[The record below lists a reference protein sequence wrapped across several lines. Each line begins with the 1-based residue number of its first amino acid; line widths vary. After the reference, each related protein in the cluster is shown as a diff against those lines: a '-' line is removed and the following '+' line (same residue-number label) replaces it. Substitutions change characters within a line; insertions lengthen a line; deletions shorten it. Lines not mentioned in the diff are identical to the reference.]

1 LQTTSGS
8 SAGPAAFD
16 PLRKI
21 KMERRGYYSKV
32 LKVRQSVLDT
42 GVVEVQLTPM
52 VKGDLLGS
60 DLGIGPV
67 YYELDRTELDAAD
80 KESLD
85 QLARFMKEY
94 SYVVVELR
102 SHTDARAS
110 DLYNQNLSMRRTR
123 SALNYMLS
131 AHNLPSSRFHSTW
144 VGETQ
149 LAVPC
154 PDGVPCSETQHAL
167 NRRTT
172 FHIDRY

>member
-1 LQTTSGS
+1 MLY
-8 SAGPAAFD
+8 A
-16 PLRKI
+16 
-21 KMERRGYYSKV
+21 YV
-32 LKVRQSVLDT
+32 
-42 GVVEVQLTPM
+42 
-52 VKGDLLGS
+52 
-60 DLGIGPV
+60 
-67 YYELDRTELDAAD
+67 
-80 KESLD
+80 
-85 QLARFMKEY
+85 MKEY

-123 SALNYMLS
+123 SALNYML
-131 AHNLPSSRFHSTW
+131 ANHNLSASRFRSSW

-172 FHIDRY
+172 FHIDRF